1 MFHLNDIVFVKS
13 LFVHIAN
20 NQVMQTS
27 CQCYFRL
34 LHFSPLQKQGNHNV
48 QNCNLFWSMSSWL
61 FQTTMW
67 MSGTSNFFIGHFHG
81 YFHAFF
87 VQLFSLVFFSWIG
100 FHWMKSC
107 ILKIHIWSFQTI
119 EDYVKGRSHY
129 ATHVFQPIN
138 HWHSIQLTIKP

>member
-61 FQTTMW
+61 FRTTMW
-67 MSGTSNFFIGHFHG
+67 MSNRNIKLLHWALPWILSCLFCSIIFTCIFFMNWLSLNEIMHFENTYLKLSNNWGLCERK
-81 YFHAFF
+81 
-87 VQLFSLVFFSWIG
+87 VTLCNSCFSAN
-100 FHWMKSC
+100 KS
-107 ILKIHIWSFQTI
+107 LALYS
-119 EDYVKGRSHY
+119 
-129 ATHVFQPIN
+129 IN
-138 HWHSIQLTIKP
+138 H